1 MSEDT
6 PDTPHTNP
14 SPISGLK
21 TSGAA
26 IWSLVLGLISTALFL
41 NLLSGI
47 PAIFL
52 GIVALKKIRNAPDQL
67 KGKGIAMTGIATGA
81 IGSLI
86 APIMVAIA
94 LPTYLQNKD
103 RADQVKM
110 VAEMR
115 MVSNS
120 CQSYAIDN
128 GGFPEALDDL
138 FPVYLSNRSHLT
150 WTNPATGSEL
160 PYIYIP
166 GADPDSVRIEP
177 LLISPT
183 DFCGERVI
191 IYNSGTLERT
201 TAGAAKALLETIP
214 RR

>member
-6 PDTPHTNP
+6 PHPQ
-14 SPISGLK
+14 SPPLSGLK
-21 TSGAA
+21 TSAAA

-41 NLLSGI
+41 TLISGI
-47 PAIFL
+47 PAIIL
-52 GIVALKKIRNAPDQL
+52 GIIALKKIRNAPDQL
-67 KGKGIAMTGIATGA
+67 KGKGIAVTGIATGA

-86 APIMVAIA
+86 APVMFAIA
-94 LPTYLQNKD
+94 LPTYLQSKD

-115 MVSNS
+115 MISNS

-128 GGFPEALDDL
+128 GGFPEALNDL
-138 FPVYLSNRSHLT
+138 FPAYLSDRSHLT
-150 WTNPATGSEL
+150 WTNPATGIEM

-166 GADPDSVRIEP
+166 GADPDSAKIEP

-201 TAGAAKALLETIP
+201 AAGVAKAILEMIP
-214 RR
+214 RQ